1 MDISNKA
8 VVEFIA
14 KTDSFRIELAKLK
27 SSLQGIQK
35 PASDSFSKIGQTA
48 NVVGKAMTKYVTA
61 PLVGAG
67 ALALR
72 EFGSYEH
79 ALNGVG
85 KTMNISGKELQGMG
99 KKFQIMGRT
108 VPIATNELL
117 EIASAGAQLGVGA
130 QDIESFTKT
139 IADMGLATDLSTDQ
153 AAMGMAQFMASMGK
167 TSATTKNYNEDVS
180 RLGST
185 IVAMGNK
192 FATGETAIL
201 EMGQRLVGTA
211 HSIGMNESGVMA
223 LSTAMSAL
231 GINAQQGGGAMSR
244 VMRKINTAVLSNS
257 ADVEKFAKVAGMSA
271 TEFANTWKKDPIQAI
286 NKFVGGLD
294 DVQKSGGD
302 MAGLLAELGIKGSQE
317 VDVLSRLAGG
327 HQTLSQAIEQASKAW
342 ESNSA
347 LSEEAKVRYGEL
359 KGSIQKF
366 KNAISELGSSFGE
379 FLSGQFKSFLD
390 GLTKL
395 INKFNDL
402 GEGPK
407 KVIMVIAEVVAA
419 IGPALL
425 IIAKLI
431 STFKKLKTALTIV
444 KGGFTAFTT
453 VMSGP
458 VGMILMI
465 IGSLVLLGVA
475 LYKHRDQI
483 VEFAKTV
490 AEKFLAMKD
499 KVVEVFSN
507 IKTAIGEAIENIKTT
522 ISEKF
527 TAIKEFFTTLW
538 ESIKTGISEAWTSIH
553 ETLTTIITAIVTGVT
568 EAWSGFVEM
577 LANVWETVKTGVS
590 TAWTT
595 IGEIF
600 STVVQTII
608 TTITNIWNGFISI
621 ITSIWESIKTV
632 AQGVWEGIK
641 TTISNLV
648 QGAITVITSLWDS
661 YTSYISNVWNAIL
674 NVAQS
679 VWNTIK
685 SVISSL
691 VKGAVNVIKNL
702 WNSYKSY
709 INNTWNAI
717 LNIGKSVFN
726 AIASV
731 VTNLSNRAKSAI
743 SNAWNSA
750 KNIVVNLV
758 NNIKSTVSNGF
769 SNLVSTVRNKGSQ
782 IVSGVRNAFNN
793 AVNAARTFISRA
805 VSIGRNLI
813 LGFVNG
819 VKQKANAL
827 IGAVKNAVGG
837 AINFA
842 KGLLGIGSPSKLF
855 KKFARW
861 TLEGY
866 EIGIKKEQ
874 NSPIKAMK
882 NATNGIIDAFNP
894 INQLSLPSIMSSSVN
909 AEITHRLALNTNQ
922 PQPMNLNIAWGRRDY
937 YAQVNDITETQDKD
951 VELKER
957 YGFNV

>member
-48 NVVGKAMTKYVTA
+48 NVVGKSMTKYVTA

-67 ALALR
+67 ALAVR

-99 KKFQIMGRT
+99 KKFQVMGRT

-117 EIASAGAQLGVGA
+117 NIASAGAQLGVGA
-130 QDIESFTKT
+130 QDIEGFTKT

-167 TSATTKNYNEDVS
+167 TSSTTKNYNEDVS

-185 IVAMGNK
+185 IVDMGNH

-271 TEFANTWKKDPIQAI
+271 TEFANTWKNDPIQAI

-327 HQTLSQAIEQASKAW
+327 HQTLSQAIEQSSKAW

-379 FLSGQFKSFLD
+379 LLSGQFKSFLD

-407 KVIMVIAEVVAA
+407 KVIMIIAEVVAA

-431 STFKKLKTALTIV
+431 STFNKLKTALTIV

-490 AEKFLAMKD
+490 AEKFIAMKD
-499 KVVEVFSN
+499 KVVEVFTN

-538 ESIKTGISEAWTSIH
+538 EGIKTGISEAWTSIH
-553 ETLTTIITAIVTGVT
+553 ETLTTIITAIVTGVI

-577 LANVWETVKTGVS
+577 LSNVWEAVKTGVS

-595 IGEIF
+595 IGEVF

-621 ITSIWESIKTV
+621 ITSVWESIKTV
-632 AQGVWEGIK
+632 ARGVWEGIK

-661 YTSYISNVWNAIL
+661 Y
-674 NVAQS
+674 
-679 VWNTIK
+679 
-685 SVISSL
+685 
-691 VKGAVNVIKNL
+691 
-702 WNSYKSY
+702 KSY

-717 LNIGKSVFN
+717 LNIGKSVFST
-726 AIASV
+726 IASV

-743 SNAWNSA
+743 SNAWNNA

-805 VSIGRNLI
+805 VSIGRDLI

-894 INQLSLPSIMSSSVN
+894 INQLSLPSLMSSGVN
-909 AEITHRLALNTNQ
+909 TEITHRMALNTNQ

-951 VELKER
+951 IELKER

>member
-61 PLVGAG
+61 PLVGVG

-85 KTMNISGKELQGMG
+85 KTMDISGKELQGMG

-117 EIASAGAQLGVGA
+117 GIASAGAQLGVGA
-130 QDIESFTKT
+130 QDIEGFTKT

-185 IVAMGNK
+185 IVDMGNH

-257 ADVEKFAKVAGMSA
+257 EDVAKFAKVAGMSA
-271 TEFANTWKKDPIQAI
+271 TDFANTWKKDPIQAI

-379 FLSGQFKSFLD
+379 LLSGQFKSFLD

-458 VGMILMI
+458 VGMVLMI

-475 LYKHRDQI
+475 LYKHRNQI

-490 AEKFLAMKD
+490 AEKFVAMKN
-499 KVVEVFSN
+499 KIVEIFNN
-507 IKTAIGEAIENIKTT
+507 IKTAIGEAIDNIKTA

-527 TAIKEFFTTLW
+527 NAIKEFFTILW
-538 ESIKTGISEAWTSIH
+538 ESIKTGISEAWTAIY
-553 ETLTTIITAIVTGVT
+553 ETLTTIITAIVTGIT

-577 LANVWETVKTGVS
+577 LANVWEAVKTGVS

-632 AQGVWEGIK
+632 ARGGWEGIK

-648 QGAITVITSLWDS
+648 QGAIMVITSLWD
-661 YTSYISNVWNAIL
+661 
-674 NVAQS
+674 
-679 VWNTIK
+679 
-685 SVISSL
+685 
-691 VKGAVNVIKNL
+691 
-702 WNSYKSY
+702 SYKSY

-717 LNIGKSVFN
+717 LNIGKSVFST
-726 AIASV
+726 IASV

-743 SNAWNSA
+743 SNAWNNA

-805 VSIGRNLI
+805 VSIGRDLI

-937 YAQVNDITETQDKD
+937 YAQVNDITETQGKD

>member
-117 EIASAGAQLGVGA
+117 GIASAGAQLGVGA

-302 MAGLLAELGIKGSQE
+302 MAGLLAELDIKGSQE

-327 HQTLSQAIEQASKAW
+327 HQTLSQAIEQSSKAW

-379 FLSGQFKSFLD
+379 LLSGQFKSFLD

-407 KVIMVIAEVVAA
+407 KVIMIIAEVVAA

-431 STFKKLKTALTIV
+431 STFNKLKTALTIV

-490 AEKFLAMKD
+490 AEKFIAMKD
-499 KVVEVFSN
+499 KVVEVFTN

-538 ESIKTGISEAWTSIH
+538 EGIKTGISEAWTSIH

-577 LANVWETVKTGVS
+577 LSNVWEAVKTGVS

-595 IGEIF
+595 IGEVF

-621 ITSIWESIKTV
+621 ITSVWESIKTV
-632 AQGVWEGIK
+632 ARGVWEGIK

-661 YTSYISNVWNAIL
+661 Y
-674 NVAQS
+674 
-679 VWNTIK
+679 
-685 SVISSL
+685 
-691 VKGAVNVIKNL
+691 
-702 WNSYKSY
+702 KSY

-717 LNIGKSVFN
+717 LNIGKSVFST
-726 AIASV
+726 IASV

-743 SNAWNSA
+743 SNAWNNA

-805 VSIGRNLI
+805 VSIGRDLI

-894 INQLSLPSIMSSSVN
+894 INQLSLPNIMSSSVN

>member
-14 KTDSFRIELAKLK
+14 KTDSFRIELARLK
-27 SSLQGIQK
+27 SDLQSIQK

-48 NVVGKAMTKYVTA
+48 KVVGKSMTKYVTA
-61 PLVGAG
+61 PLVGTG
-67 ALALR
+67 ALAVR

-117 EIASAGAQLGVGA
+117 NIASAGAQLGVGA
-130 QDIESFTKT
+130 QDIEGFTKT

-167 TSATTKNYNEDVS
+167 TSSTTKNYNEDVS

-185 IVAMGNK
+185 IVDMGNH

-257 ADVEKFAKVAGMSA
+257 ADVEKFAKVAGVSA
-271 TEFANTWKKDPIQAI
+271 TEFANTWKNDPIQAI

-302 MAGLLAELGIKGSQE
+302 MAGLLADLGIKGSQE

-327 HQTLSQAIEQASKAW
+327 HQTLSQAIEQSSKAW

-347 LSEEAKVRYGEL
+347 LSEEAKVRYEEL
-359 KGSIQKF
+359 KGSTKKF
-366 KNAISELGSSFGE
+366 RSAISELGSSFGE
-379 FLSGQFKSFLD
+379 LLSGQFKSFLD

-425 IIAKLI
+425 IISKLI
-431 STFKKLKTALTIV
+431 STFNKLKTALTVV
-444 KGGFTAFTT
+444 KGGFAAFTT

-458 VGMILMI
+458 IGMILMI
-465 IGSLVLLGVA
+465 IGSLVVLGVT
-475 LYKHRDQI
+475 LYKNRDQI
-483 VEFAKTV
+483 IEFAKTV
-490 AEKFLAMKD
+490 AEKFAAMKD

-507 IKTAIGEAIENIKTT
+507 IKTSIAESIENIKTT

-538 ESIKTGISEAWTSIH
+538 ESIKTGVSEAWTSIH

-577 LANVWETVKTGVS
+577 LANVWEAVKTGVS
-590 TAWTT
+590 TAWTA
-595 IGEIF
+595 IGETF
-600 STVVQTII
+600 STIVQTII
-608 TTITNIWNGFISI
+608 TTITNIWNGFVDI
-621 ITSIWESIKTV
+621 ITSIWESIKGI
-632 AQGVWEGIK
+632 AQSVWNGIK
-641 TTISNLV
+641 TIISNLV
-648 QGAITVITSLWDS
+648 QNTVTWIQEKWNQAKTFISNLWDALKN
-661 YTSYISNVWNAIL
+661 TASNI
-674 NVAQS
+674 
-679 VWNTIK
+679 
-685 SVISSL
+685 
-691 VKGAVNVIKNL
+691 
-702 WNSYKSY
+702 
-709 INNTWNAI
+709 
-717 LNIGKSVFN
+717 FN
-726 AIASV
+726 AITNV
-731 VTNLSNRAKSAI
+731 VTNLSEKAKTAI
-743 SNAWNSA
+743 SNAWNRA
-750 KNIVVNLV
+750 KNIVINLV
-758 NNIKSTVSNGF
+758 NIIKTTVSNGF
-769 SNLVSTVRNKGSQ
+769 GRVVSTVISKGTQ

-805 VSIGRNLI
+805 VSIGRDLI

-819 VKQKANAL
+819 VKQKAKAL
-827 IGAVKNAVGG
+827 VGAVKGAVGN
-837 AINFA
+837 AISAA
-842 KGLLGIGSPSKLF
+842 KNLLGIGSPSKVF

-861 TLEGY
+861 TLQGY
-866 EIGIKKEQ
+866 TIGVKKERK
-874 NSPIKAMK
+874 SPIKAMK

-894 INQLSLPSIMSSSVN
+894 INQLTLPSLMSSGVN
-909 AEITHRLALNTNQ
+909 TEITHRMALNTNQ

>member
-48 NVVGKAMTKYVTA
+48 NVVGKSMTKYVTA

-67 ALALR
+67 ALAVR

-85 KTMNISGKELQGMG
+85 KTMNISGKELQSMG
-99 KKFQIMGRT
+99 KKFQVMGRT

-117 EIASAGAQLGVGA
+117 NIASAGAQLGVGA
-130 QDIESFTKT
+130 QDIEGFTKT

-167 TSATTKNYNEDVS
+167 TSSTTKNYNEDVS

-185 IVAMGNK
+185 IVDMGNH

-271 TEFANTWKKDPIQAI
+271 TEFANTWKNDPIQAI

-327 HQTLSQAIEQASKAW
+327 HQTLSQAIEQSSKAW

-379 FLSGQFKSFLD
+379 LLSGQFKSFLD

-407 KVIMVIAEVVAA
+407 KVIMIIAEVVAA

-431 STFKKLKTALTIV
+431 STFNKLKTALTIV

-490 AEKFLAMKD
+490 AEKFIAMKD
-499 KVVEVFSN
+499 KVVEVFTN

-538 ESIKTGISEAWTSIH
+538 EGIKTGISEAWTSIH
-553 ETLTTIITAIVTGVT
+553 ETLTTIITAIVTGVI

-577 LANVWETVKTGVS
+577 LSNVWEAVKTGVS

-595 IGEIF
+595 IGEVF

-621 ITSIWESIKTV
+621 ITSVWESIKTV
-632 AQGVWEGIK
+632 ARGVWEGIK

-661 YTSYISNVWNAIL
+661 Y
-674 NVAQS
+674 
-679 VWNTIK
+679 
-685 SVISSL
+685 
-691 VKGAVNVIKNL
+691 
-702 WNSYKSY
+702 KSY

-717 LNIGKSVFN
+717 LNIGKSVFST
-726 AIASV
+726 IASV

-743 SNAWNSA
+743 SNAWNNA

-805 VSIGRNLI
+805 VSIGRDLI

-894 INQLSLPSIMSSSVN
+894 INQLSLPSLMSSGVN
-909 AEITHRLALNTNQ
+909 TEITHRMALNTNQ

-951 VELKER
+951 IELKER

>member
-14 KTDSFRIELAKLK
+14 KTDSFRMELARLK
-27 SSLQGIQK
+27 SDLQGIQK
-35 PASDSFSKIGQTA
+35 PASDTFDKIGQTA
-48 NVVGKAMTKYVTA
+48 AAVGKSMTTYVTA

-117 EIASAGAQLGVGA
+117 GIASAGAQLGVGA
-130 QDIESFTKT
+130 KDIEGFTKT

-167 TSATTKNYNEDVS
+167 TSATTKNYNDDIS

-185 IVAMGNK
+185 IVDMGNH

-257 ADVEKFAKVAGMSA
+257 EDVEKFAKVAGMSA
-271 TEFANTWKKDPIQAI
+271 EKFANTWKNDPIQAI
-286 NKFVGGLD
+286 NAFVGGLD
-294 DVQKSGGD
+294 GVQKSGGD
-302 MAGLLAELGIKGSQE
+302 MAGLLSDLGIKGSQE

-327 HQTLSQAIEQASKAW
+327 HDTLSEAIEKATGAW

-379 FLSGQFKSFLD
+379 LLSGQFNTFLK

-407 KVIMVIAEVVAA
+407 KVIMVILEIVAA
-419 IGPALL
+419 IGPVLL

-431 STFKKLKTALTIV
+431 TTFKKLKTALSIV
-444 KGGFTAFTT
+444 KGGFTAFSTIL
-453 VMSGP
+453 SGP

-465 IGSLVLLGVA
+465 IGILVLLGVV
-475 LYKHRDQI
+475 LYKHRDQVI
-483 VEFAKTV
+483 EFAKTV
-490 AEKFLAMKD
+490 AEKFVAMKN
-499 KVVEVFSN
+499 KVVEVFNN
-507 IKTAIGEAIENIKTT
+507 IKTSIGEAIENIKTA

-527 TAIKEFFTTLW
+527 NAIKEFFTTLW
-538 ESIKTGISEAWTSIH
+538 E
-553 ETLTTIITAIVTGVT
+553 AI
-568 EAWSGFVEM
+568 
-577 LANVWETVKTGVS
+577 KTGVS
-590 TAWTT
+590 TAWTS
-595 IGEIF
+595 IGEIL
-600 STVVQTII
+600 STIIQTII
-608 TTITNIWNGFISI
+608 STVTGIWNGFISI
-621 ITSIWESIKTV
+621 ISSLWESIKGI
-632 AQGVWEGIK
+632 ANGVWNGIKSTISNLVQGAISVITKLWDMYRTYISTAWNTILSTASNIWNSIK

-648 QGAITVITSLWDS
+648 Q
-661 YTSYISNVWNAIL
+661 
-674 NVAQS
+674 
-679 VWNTIK
+679 NTINWIQEK
-685 SVISSL
+685 WNQGKTFIS
-691 VKGAVNVIKNL
+691 NL
-702 WNSYKSY
+702 WNGLK
-709 INNTWNAI
+709 NTAS
-717 LNIGKSVFN
+717 NIFN
-726 AIASV
+726 AIKGV
-731 VTNLSNRAKSAI
+731 VTNLSNSAKTAI
-743 SNAWNSA
+743 SNAWNTA
-750 KNIVVNLV
+750 KNIVINLI
-758 NNIKSTVSNGF
+758 NNIKNTVYNGF
-769 SNLVSTVRNKGSQ
+769 SNVVNSIINKGAH
-782 IVSGVRNAFNN
+782 IVSGVRNAFRN
-793 AVNAARTFISRA
+793 AVNAAGNFIRSA
-805 VSIGRNLI
+805 ISVGRNLI
-813 LGFVNG
+813 IGFVNG
-819 VKQKANAL
+819 VRQKAGAL
-827 IGAVKNAVGG
+827 IGAVKG
-837 AINFA
+837 AIGNAINAA
-842 KGLLGIGSPSKLF
+842 KNLLGIGSPSKLF
-855 KKFARW
+855 KRFARW
-861 TLEGY
+861 TLQGY
-866 EIGIKKEQ
+866 EIGIKKERKSPVSAMQ
-874 NSPIKAMK
+874 NA
-882 NATNGIIDAFNP
+882 ANGIIDAFNP
-894 INQLSLPSIMSSSVN
+894 INQLTLPSLMSSGVN
-909 AEITHRLALNTNQ
+909 AEITHRMALNTNQ
-922 PQPMNLNIAWGRRDY
+922 SQPMNLNIAWGRRDY

>member
-14 KTDSFRIELAKLK
+14 KTNSFRIELARLK
-27 SSLQGIQK
+27 SDLQGIQK
-35 PASDSFSKIGQTA
+35 PVSDSFSKIGQTA
-48 NVVGKAMTKYVTA
+48 NVVGKSMTKYVTA

-67 ALALR
+67 ALAVR

-108 VPIATNELL
+108 IPIATNELL
-117 EIASAGAQLGVGA
+117 NIASAGAQLGVGA
-130 QDIESFTKT
+130 QDIKGFTKT

-185 IVAMGNK
+185 IVDMGNH

-327 HQTLSQAIEQASKAW
+327 HQTLSQAIEQAGKAW

-379 FLSGQFKSFLD
+379 LLSGQFKSFLD

-407 KVIMVIAEVVAA
+407 RVIMVIAEVVAA
-419 IGPALL
+419 IGPVLL
-425 IIAKLI
+425 IISKLI
-431 STFKKLKTALTIV
+431 SIFSKLKTALTIV
-444 KGGFTAFTT
+444 KGGFTAFAT

-490 AEKFLAMKD
+490 AEKFVAMKN
-499 KVVEVFSN
+499 KVVEIFSN
-507 IKTAIGEAIENIKTT
+507 LKTAIGEAIENIKTA

-527 TAIKEFFTTLW
+527 TAIAEFFTTLW
-538 ESIKTGISEAWTSIH
+538 ESIKAGVSEAWAAIY
-553 ETLTTIITAIVTGVT
+553 ETLTTIITAIVTGIT

-577 LANVWETVKTGVS
+577 LANVWEAVKTGVS

-632 AQGVWEGIK
+632 ARGVWEGIK

-661 YTSYISNVWNAIL
+661 Y
-674 NVAQS
+674 
-679 VWNTIK
+679 
-685 SVISSL
+685 
-691 VKGAVNVIKNL
+691 
-702 WNSYKSY
+702 KSY

-717 LNIGKSVFN
+717 LNIGKSVFST
-726 AIASV
+726 IASV

-743 SNAWNSA
+743 SNAWNNA

-894 INQLSLPSIMSSSVN
+894 INQLSLPSLMSSGVN
-909 AEITHRLALNTNQ
+909 TEITHRMALNTNQ

>member
-48 NVVGKAMTKYVTA
+48 SVVGKSMTKYVTA

-67 ALALR
+67 ALAVR

-130 QDIESFTKT
+130 QDIEGFTKT
-139 IADMGLATDLSTDQ
+139 IANMGLATDLSTDQ

-327 HQTLSQAIEQASKAW
+327 HQTLSQAIEQSSKAW

-379 FLSGQFKSFLD
+379 LLSGQFKSFLD

-407 KVIMVIAEVVAA
+407 KVIMIIAEVVAA
-419 IGPALL
+419 IGPVLL

-431 STFKKLKTALTIV
+431 STFNKLKTALTVV
-444 KGGFTAFTT
+444 KGGFAAFSAI
-453 VMSGP
+453 MGGP

-490 AEKFLAMKD
+490 AEKFVAMKD
-499 KVVEVFSN
+499 KVVEVFNN
-507 IKTAIGEAIENIKTT
+507 IKTAIGESIENIKTA

-527 TAIKEFFTTLW
+527 TAIAEFFTTLW
-538 ESIKTGISEAWTSIH
+538 ESIKTGVSEAWTSIH

-577 LANVWETVKTGVS
+577 LANVWEAVKTGVS

-621 ITSIWESIKTV
+621 ITSVWESIKTV
-632 AQGVWEGIK
+632 ARGVWEGIK

-661 YTSYISNVWNAIL
+661 Y
-674 NVAQS
+674 
-679 VWNTIK
+679 
-685 SVISSL
+685 
-691 VKGAVNVIKNL
+691 
-702 WNSYKSY
+702 KSY

-717 LNIGKSVFN
+717 LNIGKSVFST
-726 AIASV
+726 IASV

-743 SNAWNSA
+743 SNAWNNA

-805 VSIGRNLI
+805 VSIGRDLI

-894 INQLSLPSIMSSSVN
+894 INQLSLPSLMSSGVN
-909 AEITHRLALNTNQ
+909 TEITHRMALNTNQ

-951 VELKER
+951 IELKER